1 MKKRVV
7 SGIQPT
13 GILHLGNYLG
23 AVKKWVSYQ
32 QDNQECFYFIADHH
46 SNTLKL
52 LEKIEEIHNNT
63 GLPPDPRFK
72 EKDNLDDYC
81 IKTAACLLASG
92 IDPKKSCLFIQSQ
105 IPQHTEL
112 MWILS
117 CITPISWL
125 NRMIQFKEKRNKL
138 DNLNSAGL
146 FTYPILMS
154 ADILLYKAQEVPVG
168 QDQLQHIQITRDLAE
183 RINKLVNKKIL
194 IVPEYTQTDYS
205 KVMSL
210 QNGTKK
216 MSKSDKAKLSTITMV
231 DGQEQL
237 QEKIIKAKTD
247 TFLEIFYD
255 TEKRPEVSN
264 LISIYCALE
273 NIKLT
278 EFEKKFEKANLLEFK
293 KELVKSLEK
302 HFLPLCEKTHKLIK
316 SENDYILD
324 VLNEGKK
331 RATVEAKETL
341 DLIKSEFNYL

>member
-1 MKKRVV
+1 
-7 SGIQPT
+7 
-13 GILHLGNYLG
+13 
-23 AVKKWVSYQ
+23 
-32 QDNQECFYFIADHH
+32 
-46 SNTLKL
+46 
-52 LEKIEEIHNNT
+52 
-63 GLPPDPRFK
+63 
-72 EKDNLDDYC
+72 
-81 IKTAACLLASG
+81 
-92 IDPKKSCLFIQSQ
+92 
-105 IPQHTEL
+105 
-112 MWILS
+112 
-117 CITPISWL
+117 
-125 NRMIQFKEKRNKL
+125 
-138 DNLNSAGL
+138 
-146 FTYPILMS
+146 
-154 ADILLYKAQEVPVG
+154 
-168 QDQLQHIQITRDLAE
+168 
-183 RINKLVNKKIL
+183 
-194 IVPEYTQTDYS
+194 
-205 KVMSL
+205 
-210 QNGTKK
+210 
-216 MSKSDKAKLSTITMV
+216 MV